1 MEGLTM
7 YLADTNIFLEALLE
21 QNRAAEVHLFFQS
34 TDLDQICMTDL
45 SLHSIGII
53 LFRLKKFV
61 LFISFLNDMV
71 IDGIGIL
78 SLKPAELQTLDLVV
92 PKFNLDFDDAYQY
105 AVAKKHN
112 LQLIS
117 FDTDFDKTDLKRK
130 APAEVRK

>member
-1 MEGLTM
+1 MEGLIM

-45 SLHSIGII
+45 SLYSIGII

-78 SLKPAELQTLDLVV
+78 SLKPTELQTLDLVV

-130 APAEVRK
+130 TPAEVRK

>member
-1 MEGLTM
+1 M